1 MAKTLRI
8 RIKSTD
14 AVLDDVRAAFKAAES
29 GRPFRRREGVYFAS
43 IEAARK
49 LLTPSRLALL
59 RAVRLKRPGSVYELA
74 NIVGRDL
81 KNVQDDLRLL
91 ARCGLLR
98 ITNGRGSGKRRVRV
112 PKALFDEIELKIA
125 I

>member
-1 MAKTLRI
+1 MAKTLKI
-8 RIKSTD
+8 RIKPTN

-29 GRPFRRREGVYFAS
+29 GSPFRRREGVYFAS
-43 IEAARK
+43 IEAARNV
-49 LLTPSRLALL
+49 LTPSRLALL
-59 RAVRLKRPGSVYELA
+59 RAVRLKRPGSIYELA
-74 NIVGRDL
+74 NLVGRDL

-91 ARCGLLR
+91 VRCGLVR
-98 ITNGRGSGKRRVRV
+98 MSNGRGAGKRRVRV